1 MQVHSTV
8 CKSDSSSSMRCL
20 SVIRTEMGVNL
31 TRPRSPS
38 GPPRSSGRLGRRSTP
53 PRQDLIVNTYKYR
66 GQSARMHK
74 TAQMRSNSQ
83 QNLFYRVEHDFIR
96 IMKLVSYFSELRLN
110 YYDFSKIKAF
120 SGI

>member
-1 MQVHSTV
+1 
-8 CKSDSSSSMRCL
+8 
-20 SVIRTEMGVNL
+20 MGVNL
-31 TRPRSPS
+31 IGLRSLPPSLTSSGHPVRPS
-38 GPPRSSGRLGRRSTP
+38 GSSGHPGRRSTP

-74 TAQMRSNSQ
+74 TDQIRSNSQ